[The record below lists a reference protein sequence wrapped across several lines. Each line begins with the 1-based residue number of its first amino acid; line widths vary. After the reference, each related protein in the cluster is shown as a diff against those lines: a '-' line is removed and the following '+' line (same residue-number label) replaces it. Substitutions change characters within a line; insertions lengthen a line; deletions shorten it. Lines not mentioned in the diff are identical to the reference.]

1 MDCPVCH
8 KAMEQIVIS
17 GVELD
22 YCRDGCG
29 GLWFDNFELK
39 QLDEEDEGGGELLD
53 EILGQSLVDDTMRAE
68 KLTCPRCNNVK
79 MRRHKYNY
87 TSDIHIDQCY
97 SCNGIW
103 LDKGELAAIRANFE
117 TAEDKEKVLK
127 KLIASNPEISTEMAR
142 MEQERNLVQQSTS
155 SRRSKADSFF
165 RMVTFGLL
173 R

>member
-1 MDCPVCH
+1 
-8 KAMEQIVIS
+8 MEQVEVS

-29 GLWFDNFELK
+29 GIWFDNFELK
-39 QLDEEDEGGGELLD
+39 QLDEEQEGSGELLE
-53 EILGQSLVDDTMRAE
+53 EILNQSLVDDTVRAE
-68 KLTCPRCNNVK
+68 KLTCPRCDNVK

-87 TSDIHIDQCY
+87 TSDVHVDQCY

-117 TAEDKEKVLK
+117 SDEDKEKVLN
-127 KLIASNPEISTEMAR
+127 KLISSNPEIATEMAK
-142 MEQERNLVQQSTS
+142 MEQQRQFDSSRIST
-155 SRRSKADSFF
+155 RRSKTDRFF